1 MELCVGWIDDAVAPE
16 RTEPEPRPLSLR
28 VLEEFLKQT
37 TGWIWLLPIIKVSR
51 GQRGL
56 YVPLD
61 TPGGLFG
68 QKTHTEASARAS
80 LRAAFFFPVAKETPT
95 YRLADKKS
103 HTTTIT
109 TRSSKGPYC
118 YTLFYGGTF

>member
-1 MELCVGWIDDAVAPE
+1 MRGAINGAFPTLDLCVGCIHEALAPE
-16 RTEPEPRPLSLR
+16 RTEPEPRPVSLR

-68 QKTHTEASARAS
+68 QKTHTGASARAS
-80 LRAAFFFPVAKETPT
+80 LRAAFFIPVAQETPT
-95 YRLADKKS
+95 YRLADKKKD
-103 HTTTIT
+103 TQQQ
-109 TRSSKGPYC
+109 
-118 YTLFYGGTF
+118 